1 MLDVGWLVF
10 LGLIAGGSLAVSMII
25 SNRYEAVV
33 FAITAGFFFTIL
45 SLTVLAGEDWGVT
58 QEITHDYSYIVANS
72 NYVQIEHID
81 FSTEDV
87 LQGWSIFQCGKCD
100 LSTSL
105 KYRKAN
111 QDIRFSTEAHSIIN
125 DDSLAQ
131 INKTIT
137 VDGTITKIS
146 GTLEIYQKMRPNESR
161 WWINV
166 TSDNWQSPGTYQYY
180 STVYKNKVNWEIEIP
195 TFQKSGK
202 VELEFRRDAGTIEP
216 DCPLCRSDPIQA
228 VTLFDIEAIAIEHK
242 PTPPAQIDFITETH
256 GTVWLHAWPQMQMAI
271 STFLGLI
278 GLWAF
283 FYAICVAFQ
292 FGPGRT
298 KQ

>member
-45 SLTVLAGEDWGVT
+45 SLTVLAGEDWGVK
-58 QEITHDYSYIVANS
+58 QEI
-72 NYVQIEHID
+72 EHEYFYTPGLITPAKENLNFGTPKIAEGWELVICD
-81 FSTEDV
+81 SDDTGGQTMVLVYNERFGKLVFKQPEVSGKQGECAAKVFSAE
-87 LQGWSIFQCGKCD
+87 G
-100 LSTSL
+100 
-105 KYRKAN
+105 
-111 QDIRFSTEAHSIIN
+111 DIT
-125 DDSLAQ
+125 
-131 INKTIT
+131 
-137 VDGTITKIS
+137 
-146 GTLEIYQKMRPNESR
+146 
-161 WWINV
+161 
-166 TSDNWQSPGTYQYY
+166 
-180 STVYKNKVNWEIEIP
+180 EIEIMMRAWSLGNNPSLFISAQDANGGFSYAVKPGPRYFDESVRVFTIPIPEARP
-195 TFQKSGK
+195 TKD
-202 VELEFRRDAGTIEP
+202 VEVQFKYLYEPSRGSTI
-216 DCPLCRSDPIQA
+216 SA
-228 VTLFDIEAIAIEHK
+228 ATLFEITGIAITSYPA
-242 PTPPAQIDFITETH
+242 PTAKIESITETH
-256 GTVWLHAWPQMQMAI
+256 GTVWLSQWPQMQMAI